1 MTDPNPLLAWRD
13 EFPILSTCTY
23 LISNSLGAM
32 PRAVYDKL
40 RDYADTWAT
49 LGVRAWGQPFADNP
63 TWWELKGAV
72 GDKIAP
78 LMGAPAGSV
87 LVHENASIAN
97 SILIS
102 ALDFSDTRR
111 NRVVISDQDF
121 PSDVYSVTRGLP
133 PHMQVEIVRSH
144 DGITLDTDA
153 LLEAIDERTRL
164 VSLSHVLFRSA
175 YILPAA
181 EIVRKAHAVGA
192 QVLLNGYHSVGI
204 IPLDVT
210 ALEVDFYIGG
220 TLKWM
225 CGGPGG
231 VFLYVRPDLLPT
243 LQPRMTGW
251 FAHQRPFAFDL
262 EQFDLRE
269 DSYRLA
275 NGTPAIAALYAI
287 QPGVEIIRQVG
298 VAAIREN
305 SLRQTAMLIEWADAA
320 GYRINTPREAAHR
333 AGTVT
338 LDMPHA
344 YAISRALIAQNIV
357 IDYREG
363 AGIRIAPHFYNTDAE
378 VRAVIDATAAILA
391 DGSWQ
396 GYEQNRA
403 FVT

>member
-1 MTDPNPLLAWRD
+1 MADDLLRWRA
-13 EFPILSTCTY
+13 EFPILATCNY

-32 PRAVYDKL
+32 PRAVYD
-40 RDYADTWAT
+40 RVREYADTWAT

-78 LMGAPAGSV
+78 LMGAPAKSV

-111 NRVVISDQDF
+111 SKVVISDQDF

-133 PHMQVEIVRSH
+133 SHMEVHVVRSR
-144 DGITLDTDA
+144 DGITIDTQELLD
-153 LLEAIDERTRL
+153 AIDERTRL

-175 YILPAA
+175 YIMPAA
-181 EIVRKAHAVGA
+181 EIIAKAHAVGA

-210 ALEVDFYIGG
+210 ALNVDFYIGG

-231 VFLYVRPDLLPT
+231 VFMYVRPDLLPT

-262 EQFDLRE
+262 EHFDLRE

-287 QPGVEIIRQVG
+287 QPGVEIITQVG
-298 VAAIREN
+298 IDAIRAN
-305 SLRQTAMLIEWADAA
+305 SLRQTAMLIDFAEQA
-320 GYRINTPREAAHR
+320 GFPINTPKQPELR

-338 LDMPHA
+338 LNPPNA
-344 YAISRALIAQNIV
+344 YEISRALIARNIV
-357 IDYREG
+357 IDFREG
-363 AGIRIAPHFYNTDAE
+363 AGIRVAPHFYNTDAE
-378 VRAVIDATAAILA
+378 VRQVIDAIKEIIA

-396 GYEQNRA
+396 QYRQNRA

>member
-1 MTDPNPLLAWRD
+1 MRELTDWRA
-13 EFPILSTCTY
+13 EFPILSTCNY

-72 GDKIAP
+72 GDQIAP
-78 LMGAPAGSV
+78 LMGAAIGS
-87 LVHENASIAN
+87 LLIHENASIAN

-111 NRVVISDQDF
+111 NKVVVSDQDF
-121 PSDVYSVTRGLP
+121 PSDVYSVTRNLP
-133 PHMQVEIVRSH
+133 PGMEVQIVRSR
-144 DGITLDTDA
+144 DGITLETQD
-153 LLEAIDERTRL
+153 LLDAIDEQTRL

-181 EIVRKAHAVGA
+181 EIVAKAHQVGA
-192 QVLLNGYHSVGI
+192 QVLLNGYHSVGV

-210 ALEVDFYIGG
+210 ALNVDYYIGG
-220 TLKWM
+220 TLKWL

-231 VFLYVRPDLLPT
+231 VFMYVRPDLLST
-243 LQPRMTGW
+243 LQPKMTGW
-251 FAHQRPFAFDL
+251 FAHRQPFAFDL
-262 EQFDLRE
+262 EHFDLRE

-298 VAAIREN
+298 VEAIRAN
-305 SLRQTAMLIEWADAA
+305 SIRQTSMLIDLAEKA
-320 GYRINTPREAAHR
+320 GYQINTPKQAEFR

-338 LDMPHA
+338 LNLQNA
-344 YAISRALIAQNIV
+344 YEISRALLARNFV
-357 IDYREG
+357 IDFREG
-363 AGIRIAPHFYNTDAE
+363 AGIRIAPHFYNTDEE
-378 VRAVIDATAAILA
+378 VRSVMDTITEIIA

-396 GYEQNRA
+396 QYSQGRS